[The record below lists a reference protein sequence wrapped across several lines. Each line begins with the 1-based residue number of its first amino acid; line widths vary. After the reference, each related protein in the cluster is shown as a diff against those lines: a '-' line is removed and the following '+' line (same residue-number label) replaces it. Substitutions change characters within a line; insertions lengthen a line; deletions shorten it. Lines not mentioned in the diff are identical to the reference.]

1 MKNKVHNYPNPDLVE
16 TGEKIRALRESRD
29 MSQEQLALLLDTTK
43 NSISKYENGQMEM
56 KISMLYKLADLF
68 GVTPN
73 DLTPK
78 HILEKTYD
86 EKRKLIENIIQM
98 LMNITYENLSL
109 FETAITSLLQS
120 ILKFQKNNYSNSMFT
135 WTKPRNFH
143 VYDDD
148 KL

>member
-16 TGEKIRALRESRD
+16 TGEKIRALRESRG

-78 HILEKTYD
+78 HILKKTYD

-120 ILKFQKNNYSNSMFT
+120 ILKFQK
-135 WTKPRNFH
+135 K
-143 VYDDD
+143 
-148 KL
+148 

>member
-78 HILEKTYD
+78 HILKKTYD

-120 ILKFQKNNYSNSMFT
+120 ILKFQK
-135 WTKPRNFH
+135 K
-143 VYDDD
+143 
-148 KL
+148 

>member
-16 TGEKIRALRESRD
+16 TGEKIRALRESRG
-29 MSQEQLALLLDTTK
+29 MSQEQLAALLDTTK

-56 KISMLYKLADLF
+56 KISMLYKISDIF

-78 HILEKTYD
+78 HILKKTYD

-120 ILKFQKNNYSNSMFT
+120 ILKFQK
-135 WTKPRNFH
+135 K
-143 VYDDD
+143 
-148 KL
+148 

>member
-16 TGEKIRALRESRD
+16 TGEKIRALRESRG

-78 HILEKTYD
+78 HILKKTYD
-86 EKRKLIENIIQM
+86 EKRKLIENI
-98 LMNITYENLSL
+98 T
-109 FETAITSLLQS
+109 
-120 ILKFQKNNYSNSMFT
+120 
-135 WTKPRNFH
+135 H
-143 VYDDD
+143 G
-148 KL
+148 

>member
-1 MKNKVHNYPNPDLVE
+1 
-16 TGEKIRALRESRD
+16 
-29 MSQEQLALLLDTTK
+29 
-43 NSISKYENGQMEM
+43 MEM

-78 HILEKTYD
+78 HILKKTYD

-120 ILKFQKNNYSNSMFT
+120 ILKFQK
-135 WTKPRNFH
+135 K
-143 VYDDD
+143 
-148 KL
+148 

>member
-16 TGEKIRALRESRD
+16 TGEKIRALRESRG

-56 KISMLYKLADLF
+56 KISMLYRLADLF

-78 HILEKTYD
+78 HILKKTYD

-120 ILKFQKNNYSNSMFT
+120 ILKFQK
-135 WTKPRNFH
+135 K
-143 VYDDD
+143 
-148 KL
+148 

>member
-1 MKNKVHNYPNPDLVE
+1 MKNKVHNYPNPDLLE
-16 TGEKIRALRESRD
+16 TGEKIRALRESRG

-78 HILEKTYD
+78 HILKKTYD

-120 ILKFQKNNYSNSMFT
+120 ILKFQK
-135 WTKPRNFH
+135 K
-143 VYDDD
+143 
-148 KL
+148 